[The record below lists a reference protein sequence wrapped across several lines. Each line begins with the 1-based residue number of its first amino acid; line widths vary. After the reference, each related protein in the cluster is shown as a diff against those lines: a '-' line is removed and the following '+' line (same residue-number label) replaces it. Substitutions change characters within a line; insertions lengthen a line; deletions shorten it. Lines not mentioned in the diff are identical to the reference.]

1 MTHLTEKSHKGVL
14 TGSPITDMKL
24 NLAEKMVLKKA
35 LDKISGTDVEKLLKA
50 YHVI

>member
-1 MTHLTEKSHKGVL
+1 MLLALFPFRDGK
-14 TGSPITDMKL
+14 PITDMKL

>member
-1 MTHLTEKSHKGVL
+1 MRDLLNATVKLRDGK
-14 TGSPITDMKL
+14 PITDMKL